1 MSWNFVIY
9 KTGKTSQQGVPL
21 GNLDRV
27 TDALNGSFIDLE
39 WESATSAV
47 LPVEGGFRLSLT
59 MQHRTVQD
67 VYIDG
72 GFNHLRQFAGLCKLE
87 GWRMADAHERGDV
100 DLGDPQK
107 WYNERSAHATSH
119 RAVRRPTSTAH
130 GERLTRRITT
140 WVILLLVL
148 CGLGA
153 LAFYLWRLL
162 GK

>member
-9 KTGKTSQQGVPL
+9 KAGKTSQTVEPL

-39 WESATSAV
+39 WESPASAV
-47 LPVEGGFRLSLT
+47 LPAEAGFRLKLT
-59 MQHRTVQD
+59 VQNRTVHD

-72 GFNHLRQFAGLCKLE
+72 GFNHLRQFAGLCKRE
-87 GWRMADAHERGDV
+87 GWRMADAHDREDV
-100 DLGDPQK
+100 DLGDPQR
-107 WYNERSAHATSH
+107 WYNERTAQPTNRGGSG
-119 RAVRRPTSTAH
+119 RPVSTAH
-130 GERLTRRITT
+130 ARRPARRVTA
-140 WVILLLVL
+140 WVAMLLILV
-148 CGLGA
+148 GLGL

>member
-1 MSWNFVIY
+1 MAWNFVIY
-9 KTGKTSQQGVPL
+9 KTGKTSQQVDPL

-39 WESATSAV
+39 WESPISAV
-47 LPVEGGFRLSLT
+47 LPVEGGFRLSLAL
-59 MQHRTVQD
+59 QNRTVQN
-67 VYIDG
+67 VHIDG

-87 GWRMADAHERGDV
+87 GWRMADAQEKEDV

-107 WYNERSAHATSH
+107 WYQERSAQPTSH
-119 RAVRRPTSTAH
+119 RASGRPASTAH
-130 GERLTRRITT
+130 GERPARRIST
-140 WVILLLVL
+140 WAVVLLVL

-153 LAFYLWRLL
+153 LAFYLWRTL